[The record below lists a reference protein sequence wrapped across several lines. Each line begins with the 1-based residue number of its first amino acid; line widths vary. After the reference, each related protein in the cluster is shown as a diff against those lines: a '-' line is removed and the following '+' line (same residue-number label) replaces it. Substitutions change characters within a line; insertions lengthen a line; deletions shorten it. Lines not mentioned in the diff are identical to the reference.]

1 MRPRYFSIPSCSQ
14 SMSREATAA
23 AIFLHLT
30 WYRLQENGL
39 HRTIEN
45 LAIFVWS
52 RTTAESPFK
61 GKNENY
67 YWQWLTTSTTFITRR
82 VSIDSLFYHRDG
94 RYCNTRRFA
103 HALTPKPQPT
113 VLPLPDS
120 LLKRFSIARTPE
132 FRLEDRLYQL
142 QVWYCVESIFVLDSE
157 AARGQRQ
164 LHVFAL
170 NH

>member
-1 MRPRYFSIPSCSQ
+1 MINDKHYFHYKTCVL
-14 SMSREATAA
+14 MKNKT
-23 AIFLHLT
+23 F
-30 WYRLQENGL
+30 
-39 HRTIEN
+39 N
-45 LAIFVWS
+45 LKKDMFRQLRMLCHHQFVD
-52 RTTAESPFK
+52 
-61 GKNENY
+61 G
-67 YWQWLTTSTTFITRR
+67 ITMMYNIRR

-94 RYCNTRRFA
+94 RHCNTRRFA

-132 FRLEDRLYQL
+132 FRLADRLYQL
-142 QVWYCVESIFVLDSE
+142 QVWYCVESIFVLDTE
-157 AARGQRQ
+157 AARGRRQ